1 MKKVLL
7 TLTILFTAVFAQ
19 AQRKADISVRMNSPV
34 NGAKVRTGQNFT
46 VNVTVINNGPDNILT
61 SDTMLYYL
69 GAGNVYFPQSQAFL
83 PISTDMLPG
92 DSLNFNVTQ
101 GLTGGNGAPMS
112 LCSYVV
118 VFNRAQPDS
127 VYDVLLGGNN
137 RSCNSVT
144 YSGVG
149 IGELTAGLN
158 FPSKVYPNPATSQ
171 MFLEFNSASN
181 ETAVINIYDVE
192 GKLVRTFNNY
202 SEFEGTQLVEMSVD
216 GMTKGIYF
224 YSVSVGNTNTS
235 GKFIVE

>member
-19 AQRKADISVRMNSPV
+19 AQRKADISVRLNSPV
-34 NGAKVRTGQNFT
+34 NGSKIRTGQNFT
-46 VNVTVINNGPDNILT
+46 MNFTVINNGPDNVLT
-61 SDTMLYYL
+61 SDTMLYFL
-69 GAGNVYFPQSQAFL
+69 GAGNVYFPNTVALL

-92 DSLNFNVTQ
+92 DSLNFNITR
-101 GLTGGNGAPMS
+101 GLSGGNGAPMS
-112 LCSYVV
+112 LCAYVV
-118 VFNRAQPDS
+118 VYNTAQPDTIF
-127 VYDVLLGGNN
+127 DNILGGNN
-137 RSCNSVT
+137 QSCTQVT

-149 IGELTAGLN
+149 IGELSAGLN
-158 FPSKVYPNPATSQ
+158 FPSKVYPNPANSQ
-171 MFLEFNSASN
+171 MFLEFNSASGQ
-181 ETAVINIYDVE
+181 TAVINIYDVE
-192 GKLVRTFNNY
+192 GKLVRTLNNY